1 MKTKQKI
8 QKRNKI
14 IFLATER
21 RDTLAAMIVM
31 LGPLMTA
38 APAPMD
44 DTTPMMTDTTAMIDT
59 AADQTITT
67 TTMTD
72 METEST

>member
-1 MKTKQKI
+1 
-8 QKRNKI
+8 
-14 IFLATER
+14 
-21 RDTLAAMIVM
+21 MIVM
-31 LGPLMTA
+31 LDPQMTA

-72 METEST
+72 METESTQEEVFITCHTIMNMKVCILFCC